1 LTIFNYWKREEGRGK
16 REEGRGK
23 IRLKI
28 INRRP
33 RTVGRQPGEG
43 GNIINVF
50 VKPKEQSDAC
60 IGYALA
66 RKRT

>member
-1 LTIFNYWKREEGRGK
+1 MGVEGAETEEVVIDAQGGREP
-16 REEGRGK
+16 
-23 IRLKI
+23 ISFH
-28 INRRP
+28 
-33 RTVGRQPGEG
+33 
-43 GNIINVF
+43 NVF